1 MEIEVPHISTIS
13 VSEEKV
19 INSFL
24 ETEHTSYN
32 VCEGKV
38 FETLVQT
45 GDSYDV
51 KSCSSELEHAKF
63 GIEKLEDINVNIS
76 TSDAC
81 NLNFLEC
88 EIDTSTIEEREA
100 AKIDN
105 AKIERENIDENISL
119 PSDEED
125 EENPLSLAFSNISAD
140 KSIAGKEQTTPQS
153 RNPVHQYCFQATS
166 NQTFS
171 DISSV
176 SSDSGMSGFDMELYR
191 KSPYYK
197 PQPLV
202 KKEQEMRKE
211 SIVKTLE
218 VTPLKGC
225 QTPVSFYD
233 SHLSYYKHLFNH
245 VYALCEEAYKKG
257 HGLSTYDNVV
267 PRLMQFESIS
277 KDELEYLRGELESIL
292 GENYFDLSQPS
303 DLSSTDGEYE
313 SDSFKSDKQV
323 EIHTAKKSTEIEPEE
338 QDKKEGNAEM
348 KRNQTSPINLSI
360 PSIEKTL
367 LQIPLL
373 LDHSPQRKHA
383 GSPLLSP
390 PRKVAVLAVPPTV
403 KVVPKEKKTEICPT
417 VTCSVSTQSTTTS
430 TQQASIPDQTDIVS
444 SSVPLKPETRHAIA
458 EISSV
463 KPLNTSLGQGQ
474 TFSPPKAGDKLYVLG
489 YYYITSDNRTIKV
502 EVHSKE
508 GKANYQ
514 KVYTF
519 YKISE
524 LVNHF
529 CHFFY
534 ININCF

>member
-1 MEIEVPHISTIS
+1 MKPNILLIIS
-13 VSEEKV
+13 
-19 INSFL
+19 
-24 ETEHTSYN
+24 
-32 VCEGKV
+32 EGKV

-45 GDSYDV
+45 GYSYDV
-51 KSCSSELEHAKF
+51 KSCSSESEHAQL
-63 GIEKLEDINVNIS
+63 GIEKLEDIDVDIS

-81 NLNFLEC
+81 NRNFLEC
-88 EIDTSTIEEREA
+88 EIDTSTIEQREA
-100 AKIDN
+100 AEIDN
-105 AKIERENIDENISL
+105 AKIARENIDENISL

-125 EENPLSLAFSNISAD
+125 EENPLSLAFSNISTD
-140 KSIAGKEQTTPQS
+140 KSIAGKEQTTPQP
-153 RNPVHQYCFQATS
+153 RNLVHQYCFQATS

-171 DISSV
+171 DMSSV

-191 KSPYYK
+191 KLPYYK

-202 KKEQEMRKE
+202 KKEQEMQKE
-211 SIVKTLE
+211 SVVKTLE
-218 VTPLKGC
+218 VTALKGC
-225 QTPVSFYD
+225 QTPVTFYD
-233 SHLSYYKHLFNH
+233 SRSSYYKHLFNH

-267 PRLMQFESIS
+267 PRLMRFESIS

-292 GENYFDLSQPS
+292 GENYFQPS
-303 DLSSTDGEYE
+303 DLSSTDGEYK
-313 SDSFKSDKQV
+313 SDSFKSDEQV

-367 LQIPLL
+367 LQIPLR
-373 LDHSPQRKHA
+373 LDRSPQRKHA

-390 PRKVAVLAVPPTV
+390 PSKVAVLAVPPTV
-403 KVVPKEKKTEICPT
+403 KVVLKEKKMEICPT

-444 SSVPLKPETRHAIA
+444 SSVPSKPETRHAIA

-463 KPLNTSLGQGQ
+463 KRLNTSLGQGQ
-474 TFSPPKAGDKLYVLG
+474 TFSPPKAGDKPYVLG

-502 EVHSKE
+502 KVHSKE

-514 KVYTF
+514 KV
-519 YKISE
+519 
-524 LVNHF
+524 
-529 CHFFY
+529 
-534 ININCF
+534 